1 MIASKK
7 TIFTSLLFLTIIFL
21 FWLIQQAP
29 ILHFIYLLIGY
40 IIGNLV
46 IELDNLSFWY
56 LLDPHH
62 PESQIGQKMLA
73 QRKFTQAYQFLL
85 KTKGFH
91 QSFLFHHIFPQLC
104 LTILNLFLLSS
115 SDSILAKSLVFFA
128 HTNLFLK
135 QILAY
140 FQDKTQLQTWLF
152 ARLNKQLPLNLLPHY
167 LLLLSLCQLY
177 FLIQISY
184 L

>member
-7 TIFTSLLFLTIIFL
+7 TFFISLFFLIVIFL
-21 FWLIQQAP
+21 FWLIQQVS

-40 IIGNLV
+40 IIGNLI

-56 LLDPHH
+56 LLEPNH
-62 PESQIGQKMLA
+62 PESQIGRRMLIQK
-73 QRKFTQAYQFLL
+73 KYTQAYQFLL
-85 KTKGFH
+85 KTKDFH
-91 QSFLFHHIFPQLC
+91 LSFLFHHIFPQLC

-115 SDSILAKSLVFFA
+115 SDSIIAKSLVFFA

-140 FQDKTQLQTWLF
+140 FQNKNQLQTWLF
-152 ARLNKQLPLNLLPHY
+152 ARLNQQ
-167 LLLLSLCQLY
+167 LSLGALPYYLWFLGLCQFY
-177 FLIQISY
+177 FFIQISY